1 MECHAWG
8 SIWSH
13 LAGVMSSV
21 VAAVVIIRLKAAWAT
36 KNWAGEEFLTIHV
49 AFSLCPSSYTYN
61 LQSWNPTVCYIA
73 FSVQP
78 PLIFHY
84 TCLLHYNKPY
94 LTTWIRCW
102 SKKWCSDK
110 TSLSGCSTG
119 NDINYHRIKDGIFFN
134 VGYETANQAAVCHWS
149 LSFLSATSFLWKLL
163 LVADLLESLPIFPLL
178 AYLCYG
184 IVWYSR
190 VLSQCSAITS
200 GNV

>member
-1 MECHAWG
+1 M
-8 SIWSH
+8 
-13 LAGVMSSV
+13 
-21 VAAVVIIRLKAAWAT
+21 AV
-36 KNWAGEEFLTIHV
+36 
-49 AFSLCPSSYTYN
+49 SLCPSSYTYN
-61 LQSWNPTVCYIA
+61 LQSWNPCYIA

-94 LTTWIRCW
+94 LTTWICCW

-110 TSLSGCSTG
+110 TSLSGYSTG
-119 NDINYHRIKDGIFFN
+119 NDINYHPIKDGIFFN

-149 LSFLSATSFLWKLL
+149 LSFFICDIIPVKAPPSCWSAWVFSYIPSSRW
-163 LVADLLESLPIFPLL
+163 PLL
-178 AYLCYG
+178 WYS